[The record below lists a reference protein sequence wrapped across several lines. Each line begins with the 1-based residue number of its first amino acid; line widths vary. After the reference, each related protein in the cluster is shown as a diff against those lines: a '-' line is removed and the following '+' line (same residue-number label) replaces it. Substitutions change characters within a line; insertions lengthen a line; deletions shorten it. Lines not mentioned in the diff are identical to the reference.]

1 MILALFTKVF
11 LFNLFRIFGWPKL
24 MPVNFTIGLS
34 YQCNSRCQTCRIWKS
49 KNHSQLSLN
58 DYEKIFKNI
67 GASAYEVILTGGEPF
82 LREEIAEICH
92 LIARYLKPK
101 IIIVPTNGL
110 FPDLIFSKT
119 RQILEKCPRT
129 KMVVNLSMDGIGKKN
144 DLIRGVSGSFD
155 RAQQTFQALRKI
167 KNKNFDLKIHT
178 VISKF
183 NVGRIPEIH
192 RYIASQLMPD
202 AHILEIAEER
212 VELGNIG
219 SGIAPDTPSYAKAA
233 DFLAK
238 EIKNQKMSGLS
249 KITQAFRLEYYNLVK
264 ELLLKKRQIIPCFAA
279 MASCQITPDGE
290 VWVCCIKGESIG
302 NLKDNEYNFRKIW
315 RSQKAKDLRRAI
327 KQRKCFCPLANVSY
341 TNMFCHPPTLLKVI
355 LSSILRLHA

>member
-1 MILALFTKVF
+1 MILLFIKAC

-34 YQCNSRCQTCRIWKS
+34 HLCNSRCQTCCIWKS

-58 DYEKIFKNI
+58 DFEKIFKNI
-67 GASAYEVILTGGEPF
+67 GASAHEVILTGGEPF
-82 LREEIAEICH
+82 LREEIAEICQ

-110 FPDLIFSKT
+110 LPDLIFSKVK
-119 RQILEKCPRT
+119 QILEQCPTT
-129 KMVVNLSMDGIGKKN
+129 KLVVNLSMDEMEEKN
-144 DLIRGVSGSFD
+144 DLIRGVLGSFD
-155 RAQQTFQALRKI
+155 KSKQTFRLLRDI
-167 KNKNFDLKIHT
+167 KNNNFDLKIHT

-183 NVGRIPEIH
+183 NVGRIAEIH
-192 RYIASQLMPD
+192 KYITSELRPD

-219 SGIAPDTPSYAKAA
+219 SGIAPEPVSYAKTA

-238 EIKNQKMSGLS
+238 EIKNQKLSGLS
-249 KITQAFRLEYYNLVK
+249 KITQAFRLEYYNLIK
-264 ELLLKKRQIIPCFAA
+264 SLLLKKREIIPCFAA

-290 VWVCCIKGESIG
+290 VWACCIRGESMG
-302 NLKDNEYNFRKIW
+302 NLKDNEYDFQKIW

-327 KQRKCFCPLANVSY
+327 KQRKCFCPLANASY

-355 LSSILRLHA
+355 LSSILHFHA